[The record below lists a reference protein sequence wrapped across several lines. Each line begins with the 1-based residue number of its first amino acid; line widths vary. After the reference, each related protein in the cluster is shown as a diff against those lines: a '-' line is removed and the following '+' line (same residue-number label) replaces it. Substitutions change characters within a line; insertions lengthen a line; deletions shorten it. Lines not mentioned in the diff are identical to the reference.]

1 MFGVSWPYGSQLNS
15 ICFKKGAVWK
25 RLGANPKEEEAWSE
39 PFSLAVI
46 WTPWT
51 PRFRGDT
58 NKVTN
63 KVTWYLIYSW
73 LSVFHSIYIL
83 TVYLQFR
90 INLTMYLLALMIYL
104 VTIVSAKKKARM
116 IFFRQTRIYKI
127 LQNIDNIAFKTKRF
141 CSLNCYFKSH
151 AIKIK
156 YIFLLSILIKN

>member
-1 MFGVSWPYGSQLNS
+1 MERAILACSHMNTMDTAISRRY
-15 ICFKKGAVWK
+15 
-25 RLGANPKEEEAWSE
+25 EE
-39 PFSLAVI
+39 
-46 WTPWT
+46 
-51 PRFRGDT
+51 
-58 NKVTN
+58 NKQS
-63 KVTWYLIYSW
+63 YLISDLFLIISFPFNLYFNS
-73 LSVFHSIYIL
+73 
-83 TVYLQFR
+83 YLQFR
-90 INLTMYLLALMIYL
+90 TNLTMYLLALMIYL